1 MNFSRTL
8 LGGLDWQVLIL
19 MILFFTVFNI
29 AIGDTVISALIIYSM
44 EKILTWV
51 RGSIG
56 ERILSRNKLVDE
68 KFLL

>member
-1 MNFSRTL
+1 
-8 LGGLDWQVLIL
+8 